1 MTTPS
6 DDILDLLTAYALDAL
21 EPEEITHVHA
31 LLARHPELRT
41 TLAELRSTVDILPHG
56 LPEAAPAPEL
66 RQRVLDYATGRA
78 ERQPAAP
85 VALPRRVRGWLL
97 SLGGLATAAL
107 VAAAIGWGQAATLRG
122 DLAQTQAELVR
133 SRGDL
138 AQTQAE
144 LVRSRGDLAQT
155 QAELVRSHEDLAT
168 VQAVVASLQG
178 TSGQGTMVRTS
189 AGNTV
194 FVVKLPQLE
203 PGRTYQLWRMH
214 EDIAPLSVGLFTV
227 DQHGYATLDLGE
239 QPQIGEI
246 VGVTDEPQGGS
257 PGPTGEPL
265 IAGPVQS
272 T

>member
-41 TLAELRSTVDILPHG
+41 TLAELRSTADILPHG
-56 LPEAAPAPEL
+56 LPEATPAPEL
-66 RQRVLDYATGRA
+66 RQR
-78 ERQPAAP
+78 
-85 VALPRRVRGWLL
+85 
-97 SLGGLATAAL
+97 

-122 DLAQTQAELVR
+122 DLTQTQVELVR
-133 SRGDL
+133 TR
-138 AQTQAE
+138 
-144 LVRSRGDLAQT
+144 
-155 QAELVRSHEDLAT
+155 EDLAT
-168 VQAVVASLQG
+168 VQAVVASLHG
-178 TSGQGTMVRTS
+178 TSGQGVMVRTS

-227 DQHGYATLDLGE
+227 DQHGYATFDLGE
-239 QPQIGEI
+239 QPQTGEI
-246 VGVTDEPQGGS
+246 VGVTNEPQGGS

-265 IAGPVQS
+265 IAGPVQN

>member
-31 LLARHPELRT
+31 LLANNPELRA

-56 LPEAAPAPEL
+56 LPEATPAPEL

-78 ERQPAAP
+78 ERRPAAP

-97 SLGGLATAAL
+97 SLGSLATAAL
-107 VAAAIGWGQAATLRG
+107 VAAAIGWGQATTLRG
-122 DLAQTQAELVR
+122 DLAQTQN
-133 SRGDL
+133 DL
-138 AQTQAE
+138 TQTQAE
-144 LVRSRGDLAQT
+144 LVRSR
-155 QAELVRSHEDLAT
+155 EDLAT

-189 AGNTV
+189 AGSTV
-194 FVVKLPQLE
+194 FVVKLPQLK

-239 QPQIGEI
+239 QPQTGEI
-246 VGVTDEPQGGS
+246 VGVTDEPEGGS

>member
-31 LLARHPELRT
+31 LLANNPELRT

-56 LPEAAPAPEL
+56 LPEATPAPEL

-85 VALPRRVRGWLL
+85 AALPRRVRGWLL

-133 SRGDL
+133 TR
-138 AQTQAE
+138 
-144 LVRSRGDLAQT
+144 
-155 QAELVRSHEDLAT
+155 EDLAT

-178 TSGQGTMVRTS
+178 TSGQGVMVRTS

-239 QPQIGEI
+239 QPQTGEI
-246 VGVTDEPQGGS
+246 VGVTNEPQGGS

>member
-41 TLAELRSTVDILPHG
+41 TLAELRSTADILPHG
-56 LPEAAPAPEL
+56 LPEATPAPEL

-78 ERQPAAP
+78 ERQPAASD
-85 VALPRRVRGWLL
+85 ALPRRVRGWLL
-97 SLGGLATAAL
+97 SLGSLATAAL

-122 DLAQTQAELVR
+122 DLTQTQAELVR
-133 SRGDL
+133 TR
-138 AQTQAE
+138 
-144 LVRSRGDLAQT
+144 
-155 QAELVRSHEDLAT
+155 EDLAT
-168 VQAVVASLQG
+168 VQAVVASLHG
-178 TSGQGTMVRTS
+178 TSGQGVMVRTS

-227 DQHGYATLDLGE
+227 DQHGYATFDLGE
-239 QPQIGEI
+239 QPQTGEI
-246 VGVTDEPQGGS
+246 VGVTNEPQGGS

-265 IAGPVQS
+265 IAGPVES